1 MAAPQSTPDL
11 SVVSPQA
18 ERAAGGGETAP
29 AESGGAPAKRRRSVP
44 LWLLLVTLAL
54 GVAISLDQYQRAE
67 QLDARVV
74 SLAAELQTA
83 GDQLAAYQSH
93 LDTVRAGVGDLS
105 AQMASLKSLVDRD
118 PLAPSPPQALLTS
131 PPQAL
136 SSNPPQALSNNPPQ
150 ALTAPPAGADS
161 SLDGALASEPSGA
174 APAPVEAGPTLPVG
188 ASTGRVDIVEA
199 LADANASPA
208 SLGVASPA
216 ERNRELVESAIS
228 APLASDGSSA
238 AGRPDA
244 R

>member
-93 LDTVRAGVGDLS
+93 LDTVRTGVGDLS

-118 PLAPSPPQALLTS
+118 PLAPSPPQAL
-131 PPQAL
+131 
-136 SSNPPQALSNNPPQ
+136 SNNPPQ
-150 ALTAPPAGADS
+150 AMTAPPAGADS
-161 SLDGALASEPSGA
+161 SLDGALAPEPSGA
-174 APAPVEAGPTLPVG
+174 APAPVEAGPTLPAG
-188 ASTGRVDIVEA
+188 GSTGRVDIVEA

-228 APLASDGSSA
+228 APLASDRSSP